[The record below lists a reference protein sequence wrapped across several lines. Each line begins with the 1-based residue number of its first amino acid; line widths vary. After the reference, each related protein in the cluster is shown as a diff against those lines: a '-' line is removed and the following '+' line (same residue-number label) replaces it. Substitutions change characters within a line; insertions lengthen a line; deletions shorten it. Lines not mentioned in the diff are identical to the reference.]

1 MDCYVSIWRTFR
13 TLLHWIVTLL
23 SNKRLGFS
31 FIGLFTCSSHAD
43 RSLETIIVW
52 FCSAFSS
59 PTKAE
64 HCILL
69 FHLNRHSSNGQR
81 YNSSNFTSEHR
92 LTACN
97 CFNEIEAGENLKSQ
111 IYNKWLT
118 SVLKNQ
124 DAFCTNF
131 NSKITNMFLI
141 VHETRHQYT

>member
-1 MDCYVSIWRTFR
+1 MFR
-13 TLLHWIVTLL
+13 ILLHWTVAWV
-23 SNKRLGFS
+23 SRARLGFS
-31 FIGLFTCSSHAD
+31 FIGLFTYSSHAD
-43 RSLETIIVW
+43 RSLETIVW

-97 CFNEIEAGENLKSQ
+97 CFNEIEAGENLKSE

-118 SVLKNQ
+118 YGFVKSRRFLYKFQFQNNQ
-124 DAFCTNF
+124 YVF
-131 NSKITNMFLI
+131 NSPWNSSSIYVKALNKKTW
-141 VHETRHQYT
+141 